1 MAYEERRVVTDGT
14 EPAVV
19 EDAATTEPVVTNT
32 VPADGVVSERVVR
45 QPAVEPATVVQ
56 RRTPTRVIETA
67 DDPLG
72 NVYAASQ
79 LIQTIVWSVVVIV
92 LLVVA
97 LLALHVYAHLF

>member
-1 MAYEERRVVTDGT
+1 MAYEERRVVTDAT

-19 EDAATTEPVVTNT
+19 ADGVAPETVVTNT
-32 VPADGVVSERVVR
+32 APADGVVSERVVR
-45 QPAVEPATVVQ
+45 QPAVEPATVVS
-56 RRTPTRVIETA
+56 RAPTRVIETA
-67 DDPLG
+67 DDPVG
-72 NVYAASQ
+72 SAWAASQ